1 MSSSSS
7 SSSASSSSSS
17 PLSARNALVNCS
29 TTSATASSVRRASST
44 RGRPGGGGFQKG
56 SHLGTTTFV
65 VRECRRIAPFKYR
78 AGGLV
83 VEAAKRVASGRSYVL
98 SSTLKIQEGNEEEVS
113 SLCKSILQ
121 WAVEKQ
127 V

>member
-1 MSSSSS
+1 
-7 SSSASSSSSS
+7 
-17 PLSARNALVNCS
+17 
-29 TTSATASSVRRASST
+29 
-44 RGRPGGGGFQKG
+44 
-56 SHLGTTTFV
+56 V
-65 VRECRRIAPFKYR
+65 VRECRRVAPFKYR